1 MYVFGILRFSGPFG
15 LVNEISEEC
24 VLTHSLIIIK
34 EEVNMAN
41 KTEITALALAEPT
54 AKELGVYI
62 VDVSYA
68 NGILCYYIDREGGV
82 GIDECEK
89 FSRAVE
95 EVLDKEDIIATE
107 YSLEV
112 SSPGVDRK
120 LKKEREFLYYLG
132 REVEV
137 KLFAPL
143 DGVKEFDGIL
153 KAYSDKTATID
164 CNGEEK
170 QIAVKD
176 AVYIRLKFVF

>member
-1 MYVFGILRFSGPFG
+1 
-15 LVNEISEEC
+15 
-24 VLTHSLIIIK
+24 
-34 EEVNMAN
+34 MAN
-41 KTEITALALAEPT
+41 KTEIKALGIAEPVAT
-54 AKELGVYI
+54 ELGVYI

-95 EVLDKEDIIATE
+95 VVLDKEDIIESE

-120 LKKEREFLYYLG
+120 LKKEREFLYYIG

-137 KLFAPL
+137 KLYAPIN
-143 DGVKEFDGIL
+143 GVKEFDGIL
-153 KAYSDKTATID
+153 KGYADNTATIEN
-164 CNGEEK
+164 NGEAI
-170 QIAVKD
+170 QIPVKD
-176 AVYIRLKFVF
+176 AAYIRLKFVF